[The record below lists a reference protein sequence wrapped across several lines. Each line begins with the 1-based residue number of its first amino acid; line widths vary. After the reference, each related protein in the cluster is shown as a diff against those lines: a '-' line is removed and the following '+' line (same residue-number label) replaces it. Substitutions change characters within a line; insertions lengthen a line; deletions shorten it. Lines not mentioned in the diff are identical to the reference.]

1 MKYVQPF
8 DQPSNPTAA
17 YVDLNAATGTDGSI
31 PPAQFFNDTQA
42 EIINV
47 ITYGGLT
54 PSASILTQLRDA
66 IIAII
71 KSFTIKTI
79 LPGSVFY
86 VRTDGSD
93 LNDGSA
99 NTSSKAFLTL
109 QGAVNSITSQYSC
122 AGQIEIRIADGSYA
136 PVNVP
141 DSQIGGWRFLGNV
154 ATPANVTIT
163 AGTLTSNF
171 GHAFSISNG
180 VNADVSGVTV
190 SGSSCGLISF
200 GGTLT
205 FSKIRFSGCTLAHIY
220 ANAGIVFGIGN
231 YEIVGAA
238 TYHYLAQ
245 SGSVRVGYYDGINT
259 YSVAVT
265 LVGTPN
271 FTYFATSGNN
281 GNIIVKSGVV
291 TYSGAAT
298 GYRYFVNSSS
308 IINTDG
314 AGVNYFPGNAAG
326 TADATTYGS
335 YS

>member
-1 MKYVQPF
+1 MKYIQPF
-8 DQPSNPTAA
+8 DKPTLPSAP
-17 YVDLNAATGTDGSI
+17 YVDLNAATGVDGSI

-42 EIINV
+42 ELLNV
-47 ITYGGLT
+47 ITYAGLT
-54 PSASILTQLRDA
+54 PSSSTLTQLLDA

-71 KSFTIKTI
+71 KSFTVKTI

-99 NTSSKAFLTL
+99 NDAAHAFLTL

-122 AGQIEIRIADGSYA
+122 AGQIEIRIADGAYA
-136 PVNVP
+136 PVSVP
-141 DSQIGGWRFLGNV
+141 NSKIGSWKFTGNV
-154 ATPANVTIT
+154 TTPANVTIT
-163 AGTLTSNF
+163 AGSLSVNY
-171 GHAFSISNG
+171 GHAVAVGNGATVDISG
-180 VNADVSGVTV
+180 ATV
-190 SGSSCGLISF
+190 SGASCGLICF

-220 ANAGIVFGIGN
+220 SNAGVVFAIGN
-231 YEIVGAA
+231 YEIAGAA
-238 TYHYLAQ
+238 NYHYYSQ
-245 SGSVRVGYYDGINT
+245 SGSLRVGYYDGINV

-265 LVGTPN
+265 LIGTPA
-271 FTYFATSGNN
+271 FSYFAAAGTRGD
-281 GNIIVKSGVV
+281 IIVKSSVV

-298 GYRYFVNSSS
+298 GYRYFVGTNSV
-308 IINTDG
+308 INTSG

-326 TADATTYGS
+326 SADATTYGS